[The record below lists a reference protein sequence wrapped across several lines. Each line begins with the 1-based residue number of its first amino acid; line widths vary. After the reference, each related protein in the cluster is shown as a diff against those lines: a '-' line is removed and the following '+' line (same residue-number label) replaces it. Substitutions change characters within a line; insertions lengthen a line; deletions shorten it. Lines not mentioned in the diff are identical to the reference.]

1 MDNYNNFDD
10 LLSNDLNKFFLR
22 DIYVTLTCYKLTT
35 SLAAVVID
43 YSNNILSIRFKSS
56 DLTKN
61 LLVGDPIVI
70 SLCHENILYNASAS
84 ILTVYT
90 STMDLKIEKV
100 VTKNE
105 SRSNKRFLVGFS
117 GELTHDDNTSFIIVK
132 NISLTGLKILSKV
145 NLPLNSEI
153 DISINTYDFVK
164 ITFRAKIIHKTT
176 LIDAYYYGVEI
187 TNIDDTNAKKLNV
200 CISSLE

>member
-1 MDNYNNFDD
+1 MDNFNNFDD
-10 LLSNDLNKFFLR
+10 LLSNDLNRFFLK

-35 SLAAVVID
+35 SLSAVVID
-43 YSNNILSIRFKSS
+43 YSDNILSVRFKSS

-70 SLCHENILYNASAS
+70 SLSHENILYNASAS
-84 ILTVYT
+84 ILSVYT

-105 SRSNKRFLVGFS
+105 SRKNKRFLVGFS
-117 GELTHDDNTSFIIVK
+117 GELTYNDSKSFIIVK
-132 NISLTGLKILSKV
+132 NISLTGLKILSKS

-153 DISINTYDFVK
+153 DISINTYDFVRINFK
-164 ITFRAKIIHKTT
+164 AKIVHKTT
-176 LIDAYYYGVEI
+176 LIDTYYYGVEI
-187 TNIDDTNAKKLNV
+187 TNIDNDNTKKLNV
-200 CISSLE
+200 CINSLE